1 MTTLGMM
8 LDARVR
14 ESPDAIAV
22 ETDET
27 VLTWDELWGHARR
40 FSSHLRSL
48 GVEAGDRV
56 ALLCGN
62 SAGYLVA
69 WFAIAN
75 VGAVTVTVNTGLV
88 GDGLRYALVQSRPKL
103 VLIEG
108 ALHARMEQDIA
119 PVAASFSML
128 VFEDDRHL
136 FALAGDHP
144 PSPVHAGSGA
154 EPLTI
159 VYTSGTTGLPK
170 GVVNCHTGY
179 IESGRLMA
187 QALDITGDDR
197 IMVVLPL
204 FHANPQVYAVMS
216 AVQTGCALVL
226 RPKFSVSRFFED
238 ARAFRATMFTYVGTI
253 LAMLVSR
260 LPEGDRNHTMTRCV
274 GGGCTS
280 DAWHKLQA
288 DFGIDPY
295 ELYGMSETAGWVSAN
310 TTRAYRH
317 GTCGMVRDD
326 IELAVVDD
334 NDRPVPAGTP
344 GEIVIRPRQPFR
356 ILLGYWDNPAAT
368 QDASRNFWFHTGDVG
383 QLSAD
388 GFLSFLGR
396 RKEIIR
402 KGGENISPAELEG
415 VILDFEAVEDVAVVA
430 VPDPIF
436 GDEIK
441 ACVVP
446 RRPFS
451 PEALIQF
458 LEPRVARF
466 MLPRYLQLV
475 ERIPRTETE
484 KIQRNLLQQNT
495 DGVLDLS
502 VKASTPSG

>member
-1 MTTLGMM
+1 MATLSTM
-8 LDARVR
+8 LEARVR
-14 ESPDAIAV
+14 ETPDAVAV
-22 ETDET
+22 ETDDA
-27 VLTWDELWGHARR
+27 VLSWGELWDHARR
-40 FSSHLRSL
+40 LSSHLHSL
-48 GVEAGDRV
+48 GIGAGDRV
-56 ALLCGN
+56 ALVCGN

-75 VGAVTVTVNTGLV
+75 VGAATVTVNTGLV
-88 GDGLRYALVQSRPKL
+88 GDGLRYGLAQSRPKL
-103 VLIEG
+103 VLIEA

-119 PVAASFSML
+119 PIADSLSLL
-128 VFEDDRHL
+128 VFDGDRDL
-136 FALAGDHP
+136 FAIAGKHEP
-144 PSPVHAGSGA
+144 APVHTGSGA

-179 IESGRLMA
+179 IESGRLMVE
-187 QALDITGDDR
+187 ALGITAPDR

-204 FHANPQVYAVMS
+204 FHANPQIYAVMS
-216 AVQTGCALVL
+216 AVLTGCTLL
-226 RPKFSVSRFFED
+226 IRPKFSVSRFFDD

-253 LAMLVSR
+253 LAMLVAR
-260 LPEGDRNHTMTRCV
+260 VPEGDRNHMMTRCV
-274 GGGCTS
+274 GGGCAAE
-280 DAWHKLQA
+280 AWRKLRA
-288 DFGIDPY
+288 DFGIDAY

-310 TTRAYRH
+310 STTAYRY
-317 GTCGMVRDD
+317 GTCGKVRDD

-334 NDRPVPAGTP
+334 GDRPVPIGTS

-368 QDASRNFWFHTGDVG
+368 QEASRNFWFHTGDVG
-383 QLSAD
+383 QLDAD

-415 VILDFEAVEDVAVVA
+415 VILDFEPIEDAAVVA

-441 ACVVP
+441 ACIVV
-446 RRPFS
+446 RRPFQA
-451 PEALIQF
+451 EELIRF

-466 MLPRYLQLV
+466 MLPRYLQFLD
-475 ERIPRTETE
+475 RIPRTETE
-484 KIQRNLLQQNT
+484 KIQRNLLQEDTKN
-495 DGVLDLS
+495 VLDLS
-502 VKASTPSG
+502 GNA